1 MRIYL
6 NGHPKG
12 HSSVGF
18 PYMDIEPSAHGINIL
33 FSDETGYYIQRR
45 EEISNEEIV
54 SAITEI
60 VARPRQNRKF

>member
-12 HSSVGF
+12 HSSNGF
-18 PYMDIEPSAHGINIL
+18 PYLDITPSAHGIDIL
-33 FSDETGYYIQRR
+33 FSDDTGYYIQRR
-45 EEISNEEIV
+45 EEISNTEIV

-60 VARPRQNRKF
+60 VARPRQNCQF

>member
-6 NGHPKG
+6 NGRPKG

-18 PYMDIEPSAHGINIL
+18 PYLDIEPSAHGINIL
-33 FSDETGYYIQRR
+33 FSDKTGYYIQQR
-45 EEISNEEIV
+45 EEISNTEIV

-60 VARPRQNRKF
+60 VARPRQNRVF